1 MNKFQFLEWKVYKD
15 AQGLFLV
22 IVEILKR
29 LSREQRYELGSQVS
43 WSSLSVVLNI
53 AEGSGKTSDKEMNRY
68 FEISLGSLYETLAA
82 IDTLKQMKVVSESEW
97 SIVYEKVEEIARQ
110 LGGFKKKLNK

>member
-1 MNKFQFLEWKVYKD
+1 MNKFRFLEWKVYKD

-43 WSSLSVVLNI
+43 
-53 AEGSGKTSDKEMNRY
+53 
-68 FEISLGSLYETLAA
+68 
-82 IDTLKQMKVVSESEW
+82 
-97 SIVYEKVEEIARQ
+97 
-110 LGGFKKKLNK
+110 